1 VFSFEPFGNWYNSFN
16 EAVKEIISTFT
27 KSNRTFLERLDKL
40 ELILMATLED
50 LKLAIADNA
59 AKTQELGDLI
69 IAEALEVK
77 AVIEKLE
84 SVAPIDALGLAEEIA
99 KLKAS
104 TDKLSGYGVSI
115 SEIVVPEVDPVEP
128 VEPPVE

>member
-1 VFSFEPFGNWYNSFN
+1 
-16 EAVKEIISTFT
+16 
-27 KSNRTFLERLDKL
+27 
-40 ELILMATLED
+40 MATLED